1 MTHIRIDDDDDDG
14 VDLTGSD
21 WYLSEV
27 NWTYS
32 FILLTDEH
40 QNIEESVHGNDV
52 GNDKSM
58 EVLKTR
64 LFLVDFMTG
73 DFKF

>member
-1 MTHIRIDDDDDDG
+1 M
-14 VDLTGSD
+14 
-21 WYLSEV
+21 

>member
-1 MTHIRIDDDDDDG
+1 MMMM
-14 VDLTGSD
+14 VLTWLVLTDIS
-21 WYLSEV
+21 L